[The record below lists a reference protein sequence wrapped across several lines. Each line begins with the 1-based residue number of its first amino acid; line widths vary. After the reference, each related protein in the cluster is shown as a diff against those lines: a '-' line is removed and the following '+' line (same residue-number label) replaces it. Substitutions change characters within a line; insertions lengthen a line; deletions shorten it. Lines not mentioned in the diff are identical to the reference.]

1 MMVTSKKKSK
11 AAPLASRVRLKR
23 EEKSWTQA
31 ELAAKAGTTEAKI
44 EKIENG
50 KNVHPG
56 DIEAIAEALDVSPWW
71 LMFGVNR

>member
-1 MMVTSKKKSK
+1 MVTSKRKSK

-31 ELAAKAGTTEAKI
+31 ELAAKAGTTEAEI

-56 DIEAIAEALDVSPWW
+56 DIEAIADALDVSPWW
-71 LMFGVNR
+71 LMFGANR